1 MDGQHFG
8 NLDEFYPYYLSQHAN
23 RLCRRMHFIGSSS
36 ALASVVQF
44 ADSGNPWWLLFAPVS
59 GYCCAWIGHYLFEK
73 NKPATFGHPFL
84 SFVSDWKM
92 YWQMLTG
99 KLTW

>member
-1 MDGQHFG
+1 MDGKRFA

-44 ADSGNPWWLLFAPVS
+44 ADSGNPWWLLFALVS
-59 GYCCAWIGHYLFEK
+59 GYGCAWIGHYLFEK
-73 NKPATFGHPFL
+73 NKPATFGHPFF